1 MSTPE
6 VSQCSALCWTLR
18 GETLGGGIFSGCG
31 SYTARVSTTTSEVAG
46 VGFCFLCRNA
56 ALRLAFLL
64 SVDGLDLFLVLPL
77 LTRAG
82 PLPLVSREKEK
93 VEPTER
99 EKLKAKPWPANT
111 WQRSRH
117 LAAKEESLSPTAVIL
132 VCI

>member
-1 MSTPE
+1 ME
-6 VSQCSALCWTLR
+6 VT
-18 GETLGGGIFSGCG
+18 
-31 SYTARVSTTTSEVAG
+31 G
-46 VGFCFLCRNA
+46 VGFCFFCKNA

-82 PLPLVSREKEK
+82 PLPLVSRENEK
-93 VEPTER
+93 VELMVR

-117 LAAKEESLSPTAVIL
+117 LAAKEESLPPTTFWYTSESIISWRSQKIAHASSDI
-132 VCI
+132 